1 MGAPLL
7 VFAGIWYDMYVI
19 IFWLPTIRDCVM
31 KEEEFDDLEDWLV
44 FFYTLFCNSW
54 R

>member
-1 MGAPLL
+1 
-7 VFAGIWYDMYVI
+7 
-19 IFWLPTIRDCVM
+19 M

-54 R
+54 RWQLYHVLFIINIGGIDSKKYF